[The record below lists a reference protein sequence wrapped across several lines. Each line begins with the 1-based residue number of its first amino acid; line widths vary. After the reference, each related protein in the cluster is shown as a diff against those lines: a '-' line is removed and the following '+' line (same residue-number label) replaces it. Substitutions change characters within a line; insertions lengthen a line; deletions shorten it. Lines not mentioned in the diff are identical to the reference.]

1 MYKYY
6 KRKTP
11 EPSASTNVANSLN
24 IGEEQIDLENLPA
37 DPGLRR
43 KISEYH
49 PNIRDGVRRAYIL
62 KGPCQPSKHKFPQ
75 RDIGGAKRK
84 FNENWFTEY
93 KDWLEYSIEKDAVF
107 CLCCYLFRLDIG
119 KQGSGESFVGK
130 GFTSWNKQDRLDMHV
145 GGPASAHNL
154 ALQKCKDLMNREQ
167 HIDVVMHKRS
177 DKAIC
182 EYRTRLLAS
191 IDCVRFL
198 LCQGLSFRGHDESES
213 SSNKGNF
220 LELLKFLVDHNESI
234 DNVVLQNAPG
244 NLKLIAP
251 NIQNDISNAA
261 AQEVTTIIK
270 DIDGDYF
277 AILID
282 ESRDVSVKEQMVV
295 AVRYVN
301 KKGEIIERLI
311 GIVHR
316 ALDSL
321 FTKYNLT
328 ISRVR
333 GQGYDGASN
342 MRGEFNGLK
351 TLIVKENSSAF
362 YVHCF
367 AHQLQLTLV
376 AIAKN
381 HDEVASLFYLIGILT
396 GVVGASCKRQDML
409 REEQAKIIR
418 KAMED
423 GELVTGRG
431 LNQETNLK
439 KAADTRWQSHF
450 GVLLNLMVLFP
461 SVINVLDAICESG
474 ANSEHQIQTKDLL
487 EKLQT
492 FDFIF
497 GVILMKNVLGVTNEL
512 SQALQKKD
520 QDIVNAIDLV
530 RISKEKL
537 HIMRNNEW
545 DSLLEER
552 SRSRRKAHSITNLHH
567 YRVEWYY
574 SIIDMQILELNN
586 RFDETNTELLR
597 CMSCLS
603 PSDRFAHFDKD
614 KILRFAKFYPSDFSE
629 AELKALDRQLDNY
642 IIDIRCEDGEFLKLN
657 GISELAQMLVMTK
670 KDIVYKWVYLLVKLS
685 LILPVATATVERAFS
700 EMNIIK
706 NRLRNNIGDQWM
718 NDCLI
723 TFIEKDIFKSISNNV
738 IYD

>member
-6 KRKTP
+6 KRKTS
-11 EPSASTNVANSLN
+11 EPSASTN
-24 IGEEQIDLENLPA
+24 
-37 DPGLRR
+37 
-43 KISEYH
+43 
-49 PNIRDGVRRAYIL
+49 
-62 KGPCQPSKHKFPQ
+62 
-75 RDIGGAKRK
+75 
-84 FNENWFTEY
+84 FNENWFTKY
-93 KDWLEYSIEKDAVF
+93 KDWLEYSLEKDAVF

-154 ALQKCKDLMNREQ
+154 ALQKCKDLMKREQ

-220 LELLKFLVDHNESI
+220 LELLKFLADHNESI
-234 DNVVLQNAPG
+234 DNVVLQNAPR

-251 NIQNDISNAA
+251 NIQKDISNAA
-261 AQEVTTIIK
+261 AHEVVTTIIK

-282 ESRDVSVKEQMVV
+282 ESRDVSVKEHMV
-295 AVRYVN
+295 
-301 KKGEIIERLI
+301 IIERLI
-311 GIVHR
+311 GIVHVSDTTTLSLKR

-342 MRGEFNGLK
+342 MRGEFKGLK
-351 TLIVKENSSAF
+351 TLIMKENSSAF

-367 AHQLQLTLV
+367 AHQLLLTLV

-409 REEQAKIIR
+409 REEQAKTIR
-418 KAMED
+418 KTMED
-423 GELVTGRG
+423 GELVTGR
-431 LNQETNLK
+431 
-439 KAADTRWQSHF
+439 
-450 GVLLNLMVLFP
+450 
-461 SVINVLDAICESG
+461 
-474 ANSEHQIQTKDLL
+474 
-487 EKLQT
+487 
-492 FDFIF
+492 
-497 GVILMKNVLGVTNEL
+497 
-512 SQALQKKD
+512 
-520 QDIVNAIDLV
+520 
-530 RISKEKL
+530 EKL

-545 DSLLEER
+545 DSLLEEVFSLCKQHDILPIDMSDR
-552 SRSRRKAHSITNLHH
+552 FVQRGRSRRKAHSITNLHH

-597 CMSCLS
+597 CMSRLS

-614 KILRFAKFYPSDFSE
+614 KILRFATFYPSDFSE
-629 AELKALDRQLDNY
+629 VELKALDRQLDTTLL
-642 IIDIRCEDGEFLKLN
+642 ICDAK
-657 GISELAQMLVMTK
+657 M
-670 KDIVYKWVYLLVKLS
+670 DIVYKWVYLLVKLS
-685 LILPVATATVERAFS
+685 LILPVATSTVERAFS
-700 EMNIIK
+700 AINIIK
-706 NRLRNNIGDQWM
+706 NRLRNSIGDQWM

-723 TFIEKDIFKSISNNV
+723 TFIEKEIFKSISNNV
-738 IYD
+738 IYERFQNMKTRRVPI